1 MKILLDTANAE
12 KIREFINSYPIIGVT
27 TNPTILTKEGGSDPV
42 DTLVRIRK
50 IIGKDKQLH
59 VQLTETT
66 YQKMVEEAYIITRIL
81 GDNTYVKVPISD
93 VGLKVTKKLT
103 EDGINV
109 TQTAI
114 LTATQAMLAA
124 EAGAKYVAPYV
135 SRLDNIMGD
144 GISTIADISEI
155 FVNGGYETEILAASF
170 KTSKQVLDTALAGAE
185 NATVS
190 IDIFKKLY
198 EHPITASSIDGFTN
212 DWTAAYGET
221 LLELMKKYN
230 PRSNY
235 DY

>member
-1 MKILLDTANAE
+1 MKILLDTANLE
-12 KIREFINSYPIIGVT
+12 KIREYVDSFPIVGVT
-27 TNPTILTKEGGSDPV
+27 TNPTILTREGGSDPV
-42 DTLVRIRK
+42 DTLIRIRQVL
-50 IIGKDKQLH
+50 GKDRELH

-66 YQKMVEEAYIITRIL
+66 YKKMIEEAYIITRIL
-81 GDNTYVKVPISD
+81 GDNTYIKVPVSD

-155 FVNGGYETEILAASF
+155 FVNGGYETKILAASF
-170 KTSKQVLDTALAGAE
+170 KTAKQVLDTALAGAE
-185 NATVS
+185 TATVS
-190 IDIFKKLY
+190 VDIFKKLY
-198 EHPITASSIDGFTN
+198 EHPITSSSIDGFTN
-212 DWTAAYGET
+212 DWTNTYGDT
-221 LLELMKKYN
+221 LLELFKKVN
-230 PRSNY
+230 PNSHFGY
-235 DY
+235 